1 LWWPYNH
8 IVYLGIFSI
17 DIFVLVQIHELF
29 FERLR
34 IENHFAKDLFFFV
47 VKLNLVDQVFDPFI
61 VLADL
66 NLKKLY

>member
-1 LWWPYNH
+1 
-8 IVYLGIFSI
+8 
-17 DIFVLVQIHELF
+17 LVQIHELF